1 MLSNDKLDNTLTNDS
16 CSTLNNNNV
25 KPLASIL
32 PLVPCLKPLFVFNST
47 LHVNHSDYECLV
59 NKQTK
64 VSRLRN
70 EASLPTKTL
79 TKLNSRVPSTNKGSL
94 RIIMMQTITIIL
106 TTTKIS
112 FLTITIILTI
122 TKIYYLITTM
132 LLLGW
137 IIKFL
142 AIS

>member
-1 MLSNDKLDNTLTNDS
+1 M
-16 CSTLNNNNV
+16 
-25 KPLASIL
+25 
-32 PLVPCLKPLFVFNST
+32 
-47 LHVNHSDYECLV
+47 NHSDHDFLV

-79 TKLNSRVPSTNKGSL
+79 TKLNSRVPSTNKGAL

-132 LLLGW
+132 LLFGW
-137 IIKFL
+137 MIKFL
-142 AIS
+142 AIG